1 MQLAVEGRERAALVL
16 GSWEQLVWRSV
27 GRGEVSCVCVF
38 FMCVGRRDWGLIYI
52 HIIDYFLLVFFF
64 GKLFNHGKNSHNDP
78 SSPLFSCP
86 SSTFLSFFFILS
98 THQPINQTNLYLP
111 AQSIPQTRLRYQK
124 EMIGLSSGEDE
135 WADEGEKKWADEG
148 EKNGGEKGKGKES
161 GKEKEREKGLD
172 EKGKRARKSEGG
184 SGRKR

>member
-1 MQLAVEGRERAALVL
+1 MPPPNTPLSPTPPPPARNFKRGYHENAFSATTGDRSECAKPTEMQLAVEGRERAALVL

-27 GRGEVSCVCVF
+27 GRGE
-38 FMCVGRRDWGLIYI
+38 
-52 HIIDYFLLVFFF
+52 
-64 GKLFNHGKNSHNDP
+64 
-78 SSPLFSCP
+78 
-86 SSTFLSFFFILS
+86 
-98 THQPINQTNLYLP
+98 
-111 AQSIPQTRLRYQK
+111 SIPQTRLRYQK